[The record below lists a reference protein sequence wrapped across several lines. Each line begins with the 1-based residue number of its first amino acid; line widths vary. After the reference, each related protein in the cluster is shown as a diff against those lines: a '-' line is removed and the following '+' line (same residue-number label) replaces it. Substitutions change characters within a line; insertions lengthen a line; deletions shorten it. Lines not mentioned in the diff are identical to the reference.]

1 MKKVAAV
8 AILGGA
14 ALAARRYLSMRDAL
28 AAVPADMRSPVL
40 PFVSGTISRRMLP
53 LYRLQSRV
61 RTASG
66 RGVTVAKRYV
76 GDSAIPVLVTT
87 PIEGRRPRPGVLWI
101 HGGGYILG
109 SPQMEAFGTGRLAR
123 DLGVVTVSPDY
134 RLAPEHSFPAA
145 LDDCMATLRWMR
157 ANADGLGID
166 PDRIAVMGAACTEAV
181 GRAGVRSAGAAPG
194 SDRTATGVGWGRRT
208 RPVPRRGRRL
218 CREAESLRGSVR
230 ARHGLGDVSR
240 GGRSRAESAVTEGPS
255 RWHG

>member
-40 PFVSGTISRRMLP
+40 PFVSGRISRWMLP

-61 RTASG
+61 RTPSG

-87 PIEGRRPRPGVLWI
+87 PIESRRPRPGVLWI

-109 SPQMEAFGTGRLAR
+109 SPQM
-123 DLGVVTVSPDY
+123 
-134 RLAPEHSFPAA
+134 
-145 LDDCMATLRWMR
+145 
-157 ANADGLGID
+157 
-166 PDRIAVMGAACTEAV
+166 
-181 GRAGVRSAGAAPG
+181 
-194 SDRTATGVGWGRRT
+194 
-208 RPVPRRGRRL
+208 
-218 CREAESLRGSVR
+218 
-230 ARHGLGDVSR
+230 
-240 GGRSRAESAVTEGPS
+240 
-255 RWHG
+255 

>member
-1 MKKVAAV
+1 MKKLAAV
-8 AILGGA
+8 AILGAA

-61 RTASG
+61 RTPSG
-66 RGVTVAKRYV
+66 RGVTVTKRYV

-134 RLAPEHSFPAA
+134 RLAPEHPFPAA

-157 ANADGLGID
+157 ANADELGID
-166 PDRIAVMGAACTEAV
+166 
-181 GRAGVRSAGAAPG
+181 
-194 SDRTATGVGWGRRT
+194 RTAS
-208 RPVPRRGRRL
+208 P
-218 CREAESLRGSVR
+218 
-230 ARHGLGDVSR
+230 
-240 GGRSRAESAVTEGPS
+240 
-255 RWHG
+255 